1 MVNDSIFKTYL
12 EKKNNIIRNRG
23 ILQNTYVPAQI
34 IHRDTQV
41 KEIVDIIAPSLNKD
55 KPSNIT
61 VIGKTGTGK
70 TAVLKYIG
78 KELKRADLEMNN
90 CDFLYINC
98 ETVDT
103 PYSILYNISNH
114 VVSDPSKGMPFTGWS
129 LERAFQSLITHI
141 DSANKVFIIVL
152 DEIDQSYNRNG
163 DDIFYFLTTINEM
176 LVNSRVSIIGVTNN
190 SKFHEILSPK
200 IRSRLGEEKVIF
212 PPYTPAELIDILQ
225 DRAKEAFYPDVV
237 DESVIPYVAAIS
249 AQDSGDARKALDL
262 LRISADIAE
271 RNGEK
276 RITEAH
282 VEYARQKF
290 EIDASAEIVKS
301 LTLQSKLVLLAIIKI
316 NENNVSPI
324 TTGEVFSV
332 YSHFASNM
340 SVQPLTQ
347 RRIGDLISELDM
359 LGIITARIRS
369 LGRNGRTKFIELNIP
384 KQIVSLLTDDELF
397 HGIYVSPNQK
407 TLY

>member
-34 IHRDTQV
+34 IHRDTQI

-78 KELKRADLEMNN
+78 KELKNADLEKNN

-225 DRAKEAFYPDVV
+225 DRANEAFYPDVV

-316 NENNVSPI
+316 NENNVNPI

>member
-34 IHRDTQV
+34 IHRDTQI

-78 KELKRADLEMNN
+78 EELKKADLEKNN

-141 DSANKVFIIVL
+141 DNANKVFIIVL

-276 RITEAH
+276 KITEAH

-332 YSHFASNM
+332 YSHFASKM

-397 HGIYVSPNQK
+397 QGIYISPTQK